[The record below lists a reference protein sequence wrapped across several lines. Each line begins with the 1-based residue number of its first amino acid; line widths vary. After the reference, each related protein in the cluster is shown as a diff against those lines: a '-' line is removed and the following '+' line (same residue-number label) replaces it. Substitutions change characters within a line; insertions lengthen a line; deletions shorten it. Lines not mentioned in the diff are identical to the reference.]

1 MAVIVPAV
9 LATDI
14 SQYRRYIE
22 VYNNFAKRIQV
33 DITDGEFAQN
43 QTIDESNI
51 WWNQEKT
58 VCDVHMMVTNPSQH
72 IQTILKIN
80 PSLCI
85 FHCEAS
91 EDLLPIF
98 DQLKNAGI
106 KTGVAFLKQTYPGS
120 PKAKKYLEAADHA
133 LIFSGKLG
141 MQGGEADLLQTEKV
155 DIIRAIKP
163 NIEIGWDG
171 GANMSNVRALA
182 HSGIDV
188 INVGSAISHA
198 QNAPEIFNQ
207 LTEELDKNGVVI

>member
-43 QTIDESNI
+43 QTIDESTI
-51 WWNQEKT
+51 WWNKDQT
-58 VCDVHMMVTNPSQH
+58 TCDVHMMVTNPSKH
-72 IQTILKIN
+72 LQTIIKVN

-85 FHCEAS
+85 FHCEVS
-91 EDLLPIF
+91 EDLIPIF
-98 DQLKNAGI
+98 DKLKEAGI

-120 PKAKKYLEAADHA
+120 EKFKKYIEAADHA

-141 MQGGEADLLQTEKV
+141 LQGGEADLLQT
-155 DIIRAIKP
+155 
-163 NIEIGWDG
+163 
-171 GANMSNVRALA
+171 
-182 HSGIDV
+182 
-188 INVGSAISHA
+188 
-198 QNAPEIFNQ
+198 
-207 LTEELDKNGVVI
+207 

>member
-1 MAVIVPAV
+1 MAVIVPAI

-14 SQYRRYIE
+14 SQFRRYIE
-22 VYNNFAKRIQV
+22 VYNGFAKRIQI

-51 WWNQEKT
+51 WWPQEKT
-58 VCDVHMMVTNPSQH
+58 LCDVHMMVSTPSQH
-72 IQTILKIN
+72 LPSLVKIN

-91 EDLLPIF
+91 EDLLPVF
-98 DQLKNAGI
+98 DQLKANGI
-106 KTGVAFLKQTYPGS
+106 KTGVAFLQQTYPGS
-120 PKAKKYLEAADHA
+120 ARAKQYLAVADHA
-133 LIFSGKLG
+133 MIFSGKLG
-141 MQGGEADLLQTEKV
+141 LQGGKADLLQTEKV
-155 DIIRAIKP
+155 DIIRSINP

-171 GANMSNVRALA
+171 GANLLNVRALA

-198 QNAPEIFNQ
+198 PNAAEMFKELNLEI
-207 LTEELDKNGVVI
+207 DKTGVRL